1 MQWTSFFPIRTQ
13 GKQEIEMA
21 VLKTIV
27 FVDFAL
33 YVAIS
38 LYLKHKKENDEALWW
53 MGWAIIWYIT
63 FVSYGW

>member
-1 MQWTSFFPIRTQ
+1 
-13 GKQEIEMA
+13 MA

-63 FVSYGW
+63 LVSYGW